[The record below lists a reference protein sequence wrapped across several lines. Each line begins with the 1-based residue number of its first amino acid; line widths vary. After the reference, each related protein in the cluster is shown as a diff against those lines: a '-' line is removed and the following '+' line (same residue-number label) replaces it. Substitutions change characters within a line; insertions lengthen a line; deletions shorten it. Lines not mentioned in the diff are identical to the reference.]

1 MLAIDMQDGAD
12 CKRNS
17 VSRLSP
23 LWLTAMAKTGQPTI
37 NDVARVAGV
46 SKKTVSRVINR
57 SPLLSDDMR
66 KRVEDVIAE
75 LAYIP
80 NPQARAL
87 ALRRNFLIGLVHDNP
102 NAQTVMNVQ
111 QGMLEALHGTEFEMV
126 VRPVDRGSATM
137 LEDLRHFLE
146 RQRLFGVLLMPPIS
160 ENDQVAQACEEI
172 GCRYVRM
179 GSAELDDT
187 DRMVA
192 SNDREAVRGA
202 TEYLIEC
209 GHRRI
214 GLVAGPHG
222 FRSARERRI
231 GFEEALHSADIS
243 FPRSLVADGNYTFES
258 GVVAAERLLDLMPRP
273 TAIFS
278 CNDEMAAGV
287 IHAARARGLDI
298 PRDLSII
305 GFDDT
310 PIAAHVWPPLTTV
323 RWPIASMARSAALKL
338 ITGEDEPVTEP
349 SMFRSTLIRR
359 ASVAAPSET

>member
-1 MLAIDMQDGAD
+1 M
-12 CKRNS
+12 R
-17 VSRLSP
+17 
-23 LWLTAMAKTGQPTI
+23 KTGQPTI
-37 NDVARVAGV
+37 NDVARIAGV

-57 SPLLSDDMR
+57 SPLLNDDTR
-66 KRVEDVIAE
+66 KRVEDVIGD
-75 LAYIP
+75 LGYIP

-111 QGMLEALHGTEFEMV
+111 QGMLEALHDTEFEMV

-160 ENDQVAQACEEI
+160 ENDSVARLCVDI

-179 GSAELDDT
+179 GSAALDGPAH
-187 DRMVA
+187 MVA
-192 SNDREAVRGA
+192 SNDREAVHAA
-202 TEYLIEC
+202 TDYLIAQ
-209 GHRRI
+209 GHKRI
-214 GLVAGPHG
+214 GFVGGPHG
-222 FRSARERRI
+222 FRSARERRA
-231 GFEEALHSADIS
+231 GFEEALAAAGIAL
-243 FPRSLVADGNYTFES
+243 PRSMIADGNYTFES
-258 GVVAAERLLDLMPRP
+258 GLVAAERLLDVIPRP

-278 CNDEMAAGV
+278 SNDEMAAGV
-287 IHAARARGLDI
+287 IHAARQRNLDI

-338 ITGEDEPVTEP
+338 IAGEQEGEADVEEP
-349 SMFRSTLIRR
+349 SLFLSTLIRR
-359 ASVAAPSET
+359 SSVASPPGG

>member
-1 MLAIDMQDGAD
+1 MQ
-12 CKRNS
+12 
-17 VSRLSP
+17 
-23 LWLTAMAKTGQPTI
+23 KTGQPTI

-57 SPLLSDDMR
+57 SALLNGETR
-66 KRVEDVIAE
+66 QRVEKVIEE
-75 LAYIP
+75 LGYIP

-111 QGMLEALHGTEFEMV
+111 QGMLEALHDTEFEMV

-137 LEDLRHFLE
+137 LDDLRHFLE

-160 ENDQVAQACEEI
+160 ENDTVAKLCDDI

-179 GSAELDDT
+179 GSAALDSAEH
-187 DRMVA
+187 MVA
-192 SNDREAVRGA
+192 SNDREAVRA
-202 TEYLIEC
+202 AVDYLIAE

-214 GLVAGPHG
+214 GLVGGPHG
-222 FRSARERRI
+222 FRSARERRL
-231 GFEEALHSADIS
+231 GFEEALRDAGIA
-243 FPRSLVADGNYTFES
+243 FPRSMAAEGNYTFES
-258 GVVAAERLLDLMPRP
+258 GVIAAERLLDLMPRP

-287 IHAARARGLDI
+287 IHAARQRGLDV

-310 PIAAHVWPPLTTV
+310 PIAAHIWPPLTTV

-338 ITGEDEPVTEP
+338 IAGIEGEPAVKEP
-349 SMFRSTLIRR
+349 SMFLSTLIRR
-359 ASVAAPSET
+359 ASVTTSAD

>member
-1 MLAIDMQDGAD
+1 MR
-12 CKRNS
+12 KS
-17 VSRLSP
+17 
-23 LWLTAMAKTGQPTI
+23 GQPTI
-37 NDVARVAGV
+37 NDVARIAGV

-57 SPLLSDDMR
+57 SPLLGEETR
-66 KRVEDVIAE
+66 RRVEEVIGG
-75 LAYIP
+75 LGYIP

-126 VRPVDRGSATM
+126 VRPLDRGSATM

-146 RQRLFGVLLMPPIS
+146 RQRLFGVLLMPPVS
-160 ENDQVAQACEEI
+160 ENDSVAQLCTDI

-179 GSAELDDT
+179 GSAPLDT
-187 DRMVA
+187 SQRMVA
-192 SNDREAVRGA
+192 SNDREAVRIA
-202 TEYLIEC
+202 TDYLIAQ

-222 FRSARERRI
+222 FRSARERRL
-231 GFEEALHSADIS
+231 GFEEALAQAGIAL
-243 FPRSLVADGNYTFES
+243 PRSMVADGNYTFES
-258 GVVAAERLLDLMPRP
+258 GLVAAERLLDVIPRP

-278 CNDEMAAGV
+278 SNDEMAAGV
-287 IHAARARGLDI
+287 IHAARQRGLDI

-338 ITGEDEPVTEP
+338 IGGDEDEAEPVEEP
-349 SMFRSTLIRR
+349 SLFLSTLIRR
-359 ASVAAPSET
+359 GSVASPPA

>member
-1 MLAIDMQDGAD
+1 M
-12 CKRNS
+12 R
-17 VSRLSP
+17 
-23 LWLTAMAKTGQPTI
+23 KTGQPTI
-37 NDVARVAGV
+37 NDVARIAGV

-57 SPLLSDDMR
+57 SPLLNEETRR
-66 KRVEDVIAE
+66 KVEEVIE
-75 LAYIP
+75 GLSYIP

-111 QGMLEALHGTEFEMV
+111 QGMLEALRGTEFEMV
-126 VRPVDRGSATM
+126 VRPVDRGSGTM
-137 LEDLRHFLE
+137 LDDLRHFLE
-146 RQRLFGVLLMPPIS
+146 RQRLFGVLLMTPIS
-160 ENDQVAQACEEI
+160 ENASVAKLCADI

-179 GSAELDDT
+179 GSAPLDKPEN
-187 DRMVA
+187 MVA
-192 SNDREAVRGA
+192 SNDRQAVREA
-202 TEYLIEC
+202 AEHLIAQ

-222 FRSARERRI
+222 FRSALERRL
-231 GFEEALHSADIS
+231 GFEDALGDAGIAL
-243 FPRSLVADGNYTFES
+243 PRSMIADGNYTFES
-258 GVVAAERLLDLMPRP
+258 GLVAAERLLDLMPRP
-273 TAIFS
+273 TAILS

-287 IHAARARGLDI
+287 IHAARQRGLDI

-338 ITGEDEPVTEP
+338 IAGIDEEETEHDVEEP
-349 SMFRSTLIRR
+349 SLFLSTLIRR
-359 ASVAAPSET
+359 GSVSTASG

>member
-1 MLAIDMQDGAD
+1 ME
-12 CKRNS
+12 
-17 VSRLSP
+17 
-23 LWLTAMAKTGQPTI
+23 KTGQPTI
-37 NDVARVAGV
+37 NDVARIAGV

-57 SPLLSDDMR
+57 SPLLNDDTR
-66 KRVEDVIAE
+66 KKVEDVIGQ
-75 LAYIP
+75 LGYIP

-111 QGMLEALHGTEFEMV
+111 QGMLEAIHDTEFEMV

-160 ENDQVAQACEEI
+160 ENDAVAKLCTDI

-179 GSAELDDT
+179 GSAALDSPEH
-187 DRMVA
+187 MVA
-192 SNDREAVRGA
+192 SNDREAVREA
-202 TEYLIEC
+202 TQYLIAQ

-214 GLVAGPHG
+214 GLIAGPHG
-222 FRSARERRI
+222 FRSARERRL
-231 GFEEALHSADIS
+231 GFEEAMRDAGIPL
-243 FPRSLVADGNYTFES
+243 PRSMIAEGNYTFES
-258 GVVAAERLLDLMPRP
+258 GLIAAERLLDVVPRP

-287 IHAARARGLDI
+287 IHATCQRGMTV
-298 PRDLSII
+298 PRDLSVI

-310 PIAAHVWPPLTTV
+310 PIAAHMWPPLTTV

-338 ITGEDEPVTEP
+338 ITGIADNDEDGAVQEP
-349 SMFRSTLIRR
+349 SMFLSTLIRR
-359 ASVAAPSET
+359 ASVSSPID